1 MDRMR
6 FIFAGTPE
14 VAVPSLRA
22 LVDAGHEIAL
32 VVTQPDARG
41 KRGSQTHP
49 SPVKDAALELG
60 LPVATPE
67 RASDPEFIE
76 TVRSLKADAA
86 GVVAYGQI
94 LRQPLLDAVAHGWVN
109 LHFSVLPAWRG
120 AAPVQR
126 AIEAGDDVTGAST
139 FIIEKGLDTGP
150 VIGQLTETIRP
161 RDTAGDLLDRLAVAG
176 APLLRDSLEA
186 LVSGR
191 ARPVSQGDDGV
202 SHAAKLTKEGASVR
216 WELPAHVIDRHI
228 RAHTPAPGAW
238 TTLPDGGVAKLGPVE
253 PIDGPT
259 TTPGVVSAS
268 GSDVVVGTGT
278 VPVRLSTIQPAG
290 KRDMNAADWWRGAR
304 WSDGAQLGEA

>member
-1 MDRMR
+1 
-6 FIFAGTPE
+6 GTPE

-126 AIEAGDDVTGAST
+126 AIE
-139 FIIEKGLDTGP
+139 
-150 VIGQLTETIRP
+150 
-161 RDTAGDLLDRLAVAG
+161 
-176 APLLRDSLEA
+176 
-186 LVSGR
+186 
-191 ARPVSQGDDGV
+191 
-202 SHAAKLTKEGASVR
+202 
-216 WELPAHVIDRHI
+216 
-228 RAHTPAPGAW
+228 
-238 TTLPDGGVAKLGPVE
+238 
-253 PIDGPT
+253 
-259 TTPGVVSAS
+259 
-268 GSDVVVGTGT
+268 
-278 VPVRLSTIQPAG
+278 
-290 KRDMNAADWWRGAR
+290 
-304 WSDGAQLGEA
+304 

>member
-1 MDRMR
+1 MR
-6 FIFAGTPE
+6 FIFAGTPD

-22 LVDAGHEIAL
+22 LVDAGHDVAL

-41 KRGSQTHP
+41 KRGSHTYP
-49 SPVKDAALELG
+49 SPVKVAANELG

-67 RASDPEFIE
+67 KASDPAFVE
-76 TVRSLKADAA
+76 TIRALNADAA

-94 LRQPLLDAVAHGWVN
+94 LRQPLLEAVAHGWVN

-139 FIIEKGLDTGP
+139 FLIEQGVDTGP

-161 RDTAGDLLDRLAVAG
+161 RDTAGELLERLAIAG
-176 APLLRDSLEA
+176 APLLCDSLEA

-191 ARPVSQGDDGV
+191 ARPVAQGTDGV
-202 SHAAKLTKEGASVR
+202 SHAPKLTKDGAAVR
-216 WELPAHVIDRHI
+216 WDLPAHVIDRHI

-238 TTLPDGGVAKLGPVE
+238 TTLPDGSIAKIGPVE
-253 PIDGPT
+253 PGDGPS
-259 TTPGVVSAS
+259 TTPGVVFAA
-268 GSDVVVGTGT
+268 GGDVMVGTGT

-290 KRDMNAADWWRGAR
+290 KRDMNASDWWRGAR
-304 WSDGAQLGEA
+304 WHDGAQLGEA

>member
-6 FIFAGTPE
+6 FIFAGTPD

-22 LVDAGHEIAL
+22 LVDAGHDVAL

-41 KRGSQTHP
+41 KRGSHTYP
-49 SPVKDAALELG
+49 SPVKVAANELG

-67 RASDPEFIE
+67 KASDPAFVE
-76 TVRSLKADAA
+76 TIRALNADAA

-94 LRQPLLDAVAHGWVN
+94 LRQPLLEAVAHGWVN

-139 FIIEKGLDTGP
+139 FLIEQGVDTGP

-161 RDTAGDLLDRLAVAG
+161 RDTAGELLERLAIAG
-176 APLLRDSLEA
+176 APLLCDSLEA

-191 ARPVSQGDDGV
+191 ARPVAQGTDGV
-202 SHAAKLTKEGASVR
+202 SHAPKLTKDGAAVR
-216 WELPAHVIDRHI
+216 WDLPAHVIDRHI

-238 TTLPDGGVAKLGPVE
+238 TTLPDGSIAKIGPVE
-253 PIDGPT
+253 PGDGPS
-259 TTPGVVSAS
+259 TTPGVVFAA
-268 GSDVVVGTGT
+268 GGDVMVGTGT

-290 KRDMNAADWWRGAR
+290 KRDMNASDWWRGAR
-304 WSDGAQLGEA
+304 WHDGAQLGEA

>member
-1 MDRMR
+1 MDGMR
-6 FIFAGTPE
+6 IIFAGTPD

-22 LVDAGHEIAL
+22 LVDAGHEIVL
-32 VVTQPDARG
+32 VITQPDARG
-41 KRGSQTHP
+41 KRGSHTYP
-49 SPVKDAALELG
+49 SPVKEAAHELG

-67 RASDPEFIE
+67 KASAPDFID
-76 TVRSLKADAA
+76 TVRALNADAA

-150 VIGQLTETIRP
+150 IIGQLTETIRP
-161 RDTAGDLLDRLAVAG
+161 RDTAGELLDRLAQAG

-191 ARPVSQGDDGV
+191 ARPASQGEEGV

-216 WELPAHVIDRHI
+216 WDLPAHVIDRHI

-238 TTLPDGGVAKLGPVE
+238 TTLPDGSVAKLGPVE
-253 PIDGPT
+253 PLNGPA
-259 TTPGVVSAS
+259 TTPGVLLAS
-268 GSDVVVGTGT
+268 SDGVTVGTGT
-278 VPVRLSTIQPAG
+278 VPVRLTTIQPAG
-290 KRDMNAADWWRGAR
+290 KRMMNATEWWRGAR